1 MYVIKYGIVCLP
13 CIDGM
18 VMVELWVY
26 TLFEKCG
33 MLLASIVLTSMS
45 YGIENKIV
53 NKTYVQV
60 NKILER
66 V

>member
-1 MYVIKYGIVCLP
+1 MHVLKYGIVCPP
-13 CIDGM
+13 CMDGM
-18 VMVELWVY
+18 VMVEVWAY

-33 MLLASIVLTSMS
+33 MLLASIVLTSRS
-45 YGIENKIV
+45 YGIENEIV
-53 NKTYVQV
+53 NKTCVQV

>member
-1 MYVIKYGIVCLP
+1 
-13 CIDGM
+13 
-18 VMVELWVY
+18 MVEVWTY

-33 MLLASIVLTSMS
+33 MLLASIVPTPRS
-45 YGIENKIV
+45 YGIENEIV
-53 NKTYVQV
+53 NKTCVQV